1 MTLAKAVL
9 SGIVY
14 RNPEK
19 RFTSNNVPIASFTL
33 NINEKDET
41 LVRVVAKG
49 NLSDL
54 VENNL
59 AKSDKV
65 VVEGRLQTNTVQA
78 DDGTEKRI
86 VEIELSSFEKIS
98 GSVSKSTQGSSDEI
112 VKFAEED
119 FSDELIGEEE
129 IPF

>member
-49 NLSDL
+49 NLSEL
-54 VENNL
+54 VEANL
-59 AKSDKV
+59 TKSDKV
-65 VVEGRLQTNTVQA
+65 VVEGRLQTNTIQA
-78 DDGTEKRI
+78 EDGTEKRI
-86 VEIELSSFEKIS
+86 VEIELASFEKIS
-98 GSVSKSTQGSSDEI
+98 SSTVSAKENKSDEI